1 MKDEAAKVVEEMN
14 EAIFAADI
22 TPEDYIRYLEYIK
35 TPIGDY
41 IKYMGCYIWDSENDY
56 REWIN
61 DDEQEPLK
69 AYLLDQ
75 MCLITRA
82 VYKSMN
88 AVYDEESKKC

>member
-1 MKDEAAKVVEEMN
+1 MKDEVVKVVEEMN
-14 EAIFAADI
+14 EAIFAAEI
-22 TPEDYIRYLEYIK
+22 VPEDYVRYLELIR

-69 AYLLDQ
+69 AYLLSQ
-75 MCLITRA
+75 MSLIKRA
-82 VYKSMN
+82 VYKTMI
-88 AVYDEESKKC
+88 AVEGDKK